1 MEAEPCRS
9 KIALPGVGSTTMHGR
24 YIDVTVDEHDE
35 IPEGCELRFHAV
47 GPSRDVR
54 HVRYEPLVGPEGD
67 FTVTAAGGAPAR
79 ATPVDD
85 SSAGTSVLITGDA
98 HGLRLQRVDADATP
112 IAEPYLLLA
121 PEAVLD

>member
-1 MEAEPCRS
+1 
-9 KIALPGVGSTTMHGR
+9 MHGR
-24 YIDVTVDEHDE
+24 YIEIAVEEHDD

-47 GPSRDVR
+47 GPSREVR
-54 HVRYEPLVGPEGD
+54 HVRYEPLTGPEGD
-67 FTVTAAGGAPAR
+67 FAVTAAGGAPAQ

-98 HGLRLQRVDADATP
+98 RGLRLRRVAGEATADTGL

-121 PEAVLD
+121 PDAILD